1 LLSSSNTSKLK
12 SKIQRCEIILSV
24 NPNLIVA
31 HGLFVRAD
39 SNMRGRTQM
48 AKTTVKAKSTKRT
61 TKPAARKPAARKATA
76 ARKPAA
82 RKPAAKAAKKPAARR
97 ARRAA

>member
-1 LLSSSNTSKLK
+1 LLSSSNTSVIA
-12 SKIQRCEIILSV
+12 SKIPRCEFNLPV
-24 NPNLIVA
+24 NTNRIVA

-48 AKTTVKAKSTKRT
+48 AKATVKAKSTKRT
-61 TKPAARKPAARKATA
+61 AKPAARKPAAHKATA
-76 ARKPAA
+76 ARKTAA
-82 RKPAAKAAKKPAARR
+82 RKPAAKAVKKPAVRR